1 MEQPEEKLVRL
12 LLVDDHAVVREG
24 LERILA
30 RCADLDVVGVAERG
44 EEAITLAGQLAPDVV
59 LLDLSLP
66 DMHGLEVLSRLRVSK
81 KPPRVLVLTVHDD
94 DAIVLDAVRAGADGY
109 VLKTATR
116 EELLAAI
123 RKVAA
128 GGKSFDA
135 VVVAAL
141 MRSAAGAEPTATLTK
156 RELDVLRL
164 VAEGL
169 TNKEIG
175 ARLFVSADTI
185 NGHLDSVYHK
195 LGVSDRA
202 HAVAVALRRG
212 LVS

>member
-1 MEQPEEKLVRL
+1 VRL

-24 LERILA
+24 LERMLA
-30 RCADLDVVGVAERG
+30 RCDDLRVVGVAECGR
-44 EEAITLAGQLAPDVV
+44 EAITLATQLAPDVV

-66 DMHGLEVLSRLRVSK
+66 DLHGLEVLARLRAGE

-94 DAIVLDAVRAGADGY
+94 DEVVLDAVRAGADGY
-109 VLKTATR
+109 VLKTAR
-116 EELLAAI
+116 RDELLAAI
-123 RKVAA
+123 RKVAG

-141 MRSAAGAEPTATLTK
+141 MRNQKSSQPAVTLTM

-169 TNKEIG
+169 TNREIG
-175 ARLFVSADTI
+175 SRLFLSADTV
-185 NGHLDSVYHK
+185 NGHLDSIYRK

-212 LVS
+212 LIS

>member
-1 MEQPEEKLVRL
+1 VSEGAPVRL

-24 LERILA
+24 LERMLA
-30 RCADLDVVGVAERG
+30 RCDDLRVVGVAECGR
-44 EEAITLAGQLAPDVV
+44 EAITLATQLAPDVV

-66 DMHGLEVLSRLRVSK
+66 DLHGLEVLARLRAGE

-94 DAIVLDAVRAGADGY
+94 DEVVLDAVRAGADGY
-109 VLKTATR
+109 VLKTAR
-116 EELLAAI
+116 RDELLAAI
-123 RKVAA
+123 RKVAG

-141 MRSAAGAEPTATLTK
+141 MRNQKSSQPAVTLTM

-169 TNKEIG
+169 TNREIG
-175 ARLFVSADTI
+175 SRLFLSADTV
-185 NGHLDSVYHK
+185 NGHLDSIYRK

-212 LVS
+212 LIS

>member
-1 MEQPEEKLVRL
+1 MSEGAPVRL

-24 LERILA
+24 LERMLA
-30 RCADLDVVGVAERG
+30 RCDDLRVVGVAECGR
-44 EEAITLAGQLAPDVV
+44 EAITLATQLAPDVV

-66 DMHGLEVLSRLRVSK
+66 DLHGLEVLARLRAGE

-94 DAIVLDAVRAGADGY
+94 DEVVLDAVRAGADGY
-109 VLKTATR
+109 VLKTAR
-116 EELLAAI
+116 RDELLAAI
-123 RKVAA
+123 RKVAG

-141 MRSAAGAEPTATLTK
+141 MRNQKSSQPAVTLTM

-169 TNKEIG
+169 TNREIG
-175 ARLFVSADTI
+175 SRLFLSADTV
-185 NGHLDSVYHK
+185 NGHLDSIYRK

-212 LVS
+212 LIS